1 MMPGHTT
8 LIFEVDCVCTLQHAW
23 SDDLDLGLG
32 KQLNAGLSCES
43 GITCLWGWCVF
54 ELLEVRGVGRT
65 QVNSGRGEYGS
76 CKWK

>member
-43 GITCLWGWCVF
+43 GFCWFSETGP
-54 ELLEVRGVGRT
+54 
-65 QVNSGRGEYGS
+65 
-76 CKWK
+76 